1 MEIRVLQYFMAVAK
15 HENITKAAEELH
27 LTQPTLSRQLTDL
40 EEELGVQLLVRG
52 KRKTQLT
59 EAGLMFKTRAQEI
72 LSLTEKTKEQFAKL
86 DELVAGDIYIGA
98 GETEAMACLA
108 KVLAPLRRS
117 YPHIRFH
124 LVSGNEDLIYDY
136 LQKGLLDFGL
146 VCRADAPRMYVF
158 RRIPHDDV
166 WGLMMRADNPLA
178 AKEVLTRADLVEE
191 PLILSE
197 QAMKRHE
204 LDHYFGSAAEKIEVA
219 GTYNLLYNTIFFIEA
234 GIGSALCFKGMA
246 DAVGTSRG
254 LVFRPLEPELRSANY
269 VVWRRDQ
276 VFSCAGRLVVAALDE
291 VFSNHA

>member
-178 AKEVLTRADLVEE
+178 AKEVLTRANLVEE

-276 VFSCAGRLVVAALDE
+276 VFSRAGRLVVAALDE

>member
-52 KRKTQLT
+52 TRKTQLT

-276 VFSCAGRLVVAALDE
+276 VFSRAGRLVVAALDE

>member
-59 EAGLMFKTRAQEI
+59 EAGLMFKTRVQEI

-146 VCRADAPRMYVF
+146 VCRADAPRTYVF

-166 WGLMMRADNPLA
+166 WGLMMRADNPLT
-178 AKEVLTRADLVEE
+178 AKETVQSADLLEE
-191 PLILSE
+191 PLIVSE

-246 DAVGTSRG
+246 EAVGTSRG

-276 VFSCAGRLVVAALDE
+276 VFSRAGRLVVAALDE